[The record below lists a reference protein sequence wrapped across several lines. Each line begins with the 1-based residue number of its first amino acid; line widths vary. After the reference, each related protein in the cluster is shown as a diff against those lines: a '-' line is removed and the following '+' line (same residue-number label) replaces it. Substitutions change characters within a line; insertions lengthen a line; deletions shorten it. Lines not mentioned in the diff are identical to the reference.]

1 MDTTFI
7 IGSSGSVGSRNWIR
21 LLSFVQTLNTLF
33 GVSPSG
39 SHVALIPY
47 STDAKLALKFNT
59 LPDSLLNVA
68 EVNRQIARLRWQ
80 RGFNRIDKAMALAA
94 KEGLTTAAGIRDV
107 SKVNWMHI
115 VVKVIVLMIMFFEHT
130 PVSFDFT
137 FSLSRK
143 P

>member
-7 IGSSGSVGSRNWIR
+7 IGSSGTGCSRNWTL
-21 LLSFVQTLNTLF
+21 LLSFVQTLNTHF

-68 EVNRQIARLRWQ
+68 EVNSQIARLRCQ
-80 RGFNRIDKAMALAA
+80 RGFNRIDRAMELAYN
-94 KEGLTTAAGIRDV
+94 EVLTTAAGMRDV
-107 SKVNWMHI
+107 SRVN
-115 VVKVIVLMIMFFEHT
+115 
-130 PVSFDFT
+130 
-137 FSLSRK
+137 
-143 P
+143 